1 MKEIITWQASVKVN
15 GVWHTTEPKS
25 DIAEVTKLVEQ
36 MVTKLSYKYLQVTY
50 VRNVTFQTDDYV
62 LCDVTPVEAR

>member
-25 DIAEVTKLVEQ
+25 DLAEVTKLVEQ
-36 MVTKLSYKYLQVTY
+36 MVKKLSYKYLAVTY
-50 VRNVTFQTDDYV
+50 VRNVAIVEDKT
-62 LCDVTPVEAR
+62 VEAK

>member
-36 MVTKLSYKYLQVTY
+36 MVVKLGYRYLAVTY
-50 VRNVTFQTDDYV
+50 VRNVAIVADET
-62 LCDVTPVEAR
+62 VEAK

>member
-25 DIAEVTKLVEQ
+25 DLAEVTKLVEQ
-36 MVTKLSYKYLQVTY
+36 MVMKLSYKYLAVTY
-50 VRNVTFQTDDYV
+50 VRNVAI
-62 LCDVTPVEAR
+62 VEDKTAEAK

>member
-25 DIAEVTKLVEQ
+25 DLAEVSKLVEQ

-50 VRNVTFQTDDYV
+50 VRNVAITEET
-62 LCDVTPVEAR
+62 TVEAK

>member
-25 DIAEVTKLVEQ
+25 DLAEVTKLVEQ

-50 VRNVTFQTDDYV
+50 VRNVAIAEETT
-62 LCDVTPVEAR
+62 VEAK

>member
-36 MVTKLSYKYLQVTY
+36 MVTKLSYKYLNVTY
-50 VRNVTFQTDDYV
+50 VRNVTFVTDDYV
-62 LCDVTPVEAR
+62 LCDAQPVEAK

>member
-25 DIAEVTKLVEQ
+25 DLAEVSKLVEQ
-36 MVTKLSYKYLQVTY
+36 MVKKLGYRYLQVTY
-50 VRNVTFQTDDYV
+50 VRNVTIVTDDYV
-62 LCDVTPVEAR
+62 LCDATPVEAK

>member
-25 DIAEVTKLVEQ
+25 DLAEVTKLVEQ
-36 MVTKLSYKYLQVTY
+36 MVEKLGYRYLNVTY
-50 VRNVTFQTDDYV
+50 VRNVAIVADET
-62 LCDVTPVEAR
+62 VEAK

>member
-62 LCDVTPVEAR
+62 LCDATPVEAR

>member
-25 DIAEVTKLVEQ
+25 DLAEVTKLVEQ
-36 MVTKLSYKYLQVTY
+36 MVKKLGYRYLQVTY
-50 VRNVTFQTDDYV
+50 VRNVAIVEENT
-62 LCDVTPVEAR
+62 VEAK